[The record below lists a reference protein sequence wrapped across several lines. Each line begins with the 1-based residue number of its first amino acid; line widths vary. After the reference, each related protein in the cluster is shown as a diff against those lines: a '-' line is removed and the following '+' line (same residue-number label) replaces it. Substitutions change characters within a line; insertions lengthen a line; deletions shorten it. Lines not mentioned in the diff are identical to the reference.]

1 MVRVVMARRA
11 SKQEDT
17 GGVSSDT
24 AHNRRVVAV
33 IPLFQ
38 HMIEGKKLIIEH
50 VS

>member
-1 MVRVVMARRA
+1 MARRA
-11 SKQEDT
+11 SKQRDT

-38 HMIEGKKLIIEH
+38 QMIEGKH
-50 VS
+50 